1 MNILGGK
8 DMGKRTQIVLIAILC
23 VMVLGMAGCSKGGG
37 QAQGGATAAAPKET
51 FVLRMQT
58 VQGSNQVEFKML
70 QEMSEELFKVSDGRL
85 KVEVN
90 PLGTFASSLES
101 FQACMN
107 GVFDIC
113 ANYGT
118 WLKSVDYALHVITT
132 GNMAMDP
139 IAKRVWLY
147 EFGGFEMAER
157 LFAKANM
164 EFLTMHTDGTEV
176 MIAREP
182 FSSISQL
189 KNKKFRTSDPR
200 LAKEVGIAGMTM
212 PLEEIFTAFQTGAID
227 VIEYGYLT
235 FDQRL
240 GLTDAARYAIYPD
253 FWNVHNSISIA
264 INKQSY
270 AKLPPDLQAML
281 KMAFRAY
288 EFRQFTATQFAS
300 AVTMQELETS
310 KKNEFLRFKSDEF
323 INLRKLM
330 YDVVE
335 AADIKEYGG
344 ATKEVYD
351 SYYKFYKIWYPYKKI
366 SRWWGEDLTPEQ
378 MAGFPLK

>member
-1 MNILGGK
+1 ML
-8 DMGKRTQIVLIAILC
+8 
-23 VMVLGMAGCSKGGG
+23 LGMAGCAKSGG
-37 QAQGGATAAAPKET
+37 QAQAGAAAAAPKEQ

-70 QEMSEELFKVSDGRL
+70 QDMAEELLKVSDGRL

-118 WLKSVDYALHVITT
+118 WLKSIDYALHIITT

-147 EFGGFEMAER
+147 EFGGFEIAEK
-157 LFAKANM
+157 LFDKANM
-164 EFLTMHTDGTEV
+164 VFLTMHTDGTEV
-176 MIAREP
+176 LIAREP
-182 FSSISQL
+182 FETISQL

-200 LAKEVGIAGMTM
+200 LGNEVGIAAMTM

-240 GLTDAARYAIYPD
+240 GLTDAARYAIWPD
-253 FWNVHNSISIA
+253 FWNVNNSISIA

-270 AKLPPDLQAML
+270 GKLPADLQAML
-281 KMAFRAY
+281 KMAFRSY
-288 EFRQFTATQFAS
+288 EMKHYTATQFAS
-300 AVTMQELETS
+300 AQTMQELQAS
-310 KKNEFLRFKSDEF
+310 GKNEFLRFKDPQEF
-323 INLRKLM
+323 ANLRKLM
-330 YDVVE
+330 YDKVE

-344 ATKEVYD
+344 MTKEVFD
-351 SYYKFYKIWYPYKKI
+351 SFYNFYKVWYPYKKI

-378 MAGFPLK
+378 MMGFKP